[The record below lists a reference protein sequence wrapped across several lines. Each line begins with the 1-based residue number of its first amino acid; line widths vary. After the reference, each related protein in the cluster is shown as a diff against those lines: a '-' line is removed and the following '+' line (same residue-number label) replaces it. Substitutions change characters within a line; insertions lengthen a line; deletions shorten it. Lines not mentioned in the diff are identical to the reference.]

1 MILTFE
7 YANDI
12 KNKSFNIDSK
22 DKKPIEIVF
31 KGNTQENTHL
41 YMNALEA
48 TFKGLS
54 NCLYGNISGISIDCG
69 TFGSIEKN
77 RCNVNWNLSYSKLK
91 TSIYILSKKELREEN
106 FYAKGVLLDN
116 GSINIIKNKSLNNKK
131 LFKENLANAIAALLK
146 SKFNY
151 IYSFQNGHL
160 QIINSITNTPIKSI
174 NDIEEDD
181 VYMLLKLLD
190 ILIIHGKHL
199 GIFLINCDGISE
211 NVLTCLHLLYKQ
223 FQKDLNVNFL
233 FFFNVNKNYK
243 MKTQKIL
250 VPDIFNSK

>member
-12 KNKSFNIDSK
+12 ENKSFKIDSK

-31 KGNTQENTHL
+31 KDNAQKNTHI

-54 NCLYGNISGISIDCG
+54 NCLYGNISGINIDCG
-69 TFGSIEKN
+69 AFGSIKKN

-91 TSIYILSKKELREEN
+91 TSIYVLSKKELREEN

-116 GSINIIKNKSLNNKK
+116 GNVNVIKNKFSNNNK

-146 SKFNY
+146 SEFDY
-151 IYSFQNGHL
+151 IYSFQDGHL
-160 QIINSITNTPIKSI
+160 QIINYTTNTPIKSI

-181 VYMLLKLLD
+181 VYLLLKLLD
-190 ILIIHGKHL
+190 ILIVHGKHL

-211 NVLTCLHLLYKQ
+211 KVLTCLHLLYKQ

-233 FFFNVNKNYK
+233 FFFNLNKDCR

-250 VPDIFNSK
+250 VPNVF

>member
-7 YANDI
+7 YTNDI
-12 KNKSFNIDSK
+12 ENKSFKIDSRN
-22 DKKPIEIVF
+22 KKPIEFLF
-31 KGNTQENTHL
+31 KDASEKNTHI

-54 NCLYGNISGISIDCG
+54 NCLYGNISGINIDCG
-69 TFGSIEKN
+69 TFGSIKKN
-77 RCNVNWNLSYSKLK
+77 RCNVKWNLSYSKLK

-116 GSINIIKNKSLNNKK
+116 GNVNIIKNKSLNNNK

-146 SKFNY
+146 SEFDY
-151 IYSFQNGHL
+151 IYSFQDGHL

-174 NDIEEDD
+174 DDIENDD
-181 VYMLLKLLD
+181 VYMLFKLLD
-190 ILIIHGKHL
+190 ILIVRGKHL

-211 NVLTCLHLLYKQ
+211 NVLNCLHLLYKQ

-233 FFFNVNKNYK
+233 FFFNLNKNYK
-243 MKTQKIL
+243 IETQKISISN
-250 VPDIFNSK
+250 VF